1 MFFINNRLHRL
12 HCFFSRK
19 DAKERQGFF
28 INNAISRETRYT
40 LQLHFSHDGH
50 SQLCTMAYG
59 WTHDVSSLW
68 KLILYR
74 ASKLSHWD
82 RGTRNEVTE
91 GVDKNWQERGQ
102 STNNGLST
110 PSPLRGTPPV
120 SGGELA
126 SAMELKHDVDGW
138 LAVTERVYVPFCVV
152 WNYDTVPNR
161 G

>member
-1 MFFINNRLHRL
+1 MIHD
-12 HCFFSRK
+12 FFSRK
-19 DAKERQGFF
+19 AAEERQGVI
-28 INNAISRETRYT
+28 INNAISHE
-40 LQLHFSHDGH
+40 HDIPYSWTFH
-50 SQLCTMAYG
+50 TMATRSFAR
-59 WTHDVSSLW
+59 WPTEFKRDVSSLW

-110 PSPLRGTPPV
+110 PSPLHGTPPV

-138 LAVTERVYVPFCVV
+138 RVVTERV
-152 WNYDTVPNR
+152 
-161 G
+161 